1 MQNKKV
7 NSFTTIFQIGKNTNP
22 YFFRELILAIYD
34 DMKSEHYMEDNGNI
48 DLVKFEDRQ
57 GQHEPLNNVEH

>member
-1 MQNKKV
+1 
-7 NSFTTIFQIGKNTNP
+7 
-22 YFFRELILAIYD
+22 
-34 DMKSEHYMEDNGNI
+34 MEDNGNI